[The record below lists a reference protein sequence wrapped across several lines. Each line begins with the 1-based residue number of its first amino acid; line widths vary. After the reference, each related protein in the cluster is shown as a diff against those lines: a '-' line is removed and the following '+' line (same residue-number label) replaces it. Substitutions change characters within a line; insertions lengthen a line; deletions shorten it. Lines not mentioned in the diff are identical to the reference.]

1 MRRWFAPVL
10 ASLSLL
16 ATMAHS
22 NPSYAEPPFRLKTQM
37 GPPMAVPA
45 NGDLAGATIFLNRC
59 VGGCM
64 VRPGTDDAATDSS
77 GLVSAAS
84 TLPEF
89 TFPAGEWEDVVAC
102 VQEVYSPY
110 NLHVVATRP
119 VGGILY
125 SEIMVGGSPSDIG
138 QDAGVG
144 GVALVS
150 ANCQPNPKG
159 VAFAFTS
166 AIDVFASE
174 DGGSRVHGLCWIIA
188 QETAHTFGLDHEYS
202 YVDDNSSACNDPM
215 TYRSDCGG
223 QKFFR
228 NRFAKCGEFGSARP
242 GCGITNACSTSQ
254 NSHQMLTNVFGPGT
268 SLTPPPTSVVTL
280 PTPTQALGAV
290 VAANVGSKRGIAKVE
305 LILNGYKW
313 AELKGVAFGPM
324 GQQNPASY
332 TLPVPSNLPNSV
344 VDVVVR
350 AYDDLGTVTDS
361 APVTVTK
368 GAACTT
374 ADTCLKGMKCE
385 AGKCFWEAASGELGD
400 ACTYPQ
406 FCKSGTCSGTATQQ
420 ICTQECIPGVSDSCP
435 AEAGLT
441 CLESSPG
448 KGICFLKEEEAG
460 CCSVG
465 SSHAA
470 WAPGALFA
478 LLLGV
483 IVLRPRK
490 RGR

>member
-1 MRRWFAPVL
+1 
-10 ASLSLL
+10 
-16 ATMAHS
+16 MAHS
-22 NPSYAEPPFRLKTQM
+22 NPSYAEQRVRLDTKM

-45 NGDLAGATIFLNRC
+45 QGDLAGATIFLNRC
-59 VGGCM
+59 VGGCN
-64 VRPGTDDAATDSS
+64 VRPGMDDAATDTS
-77 GLVSAAS
+77 GIVNSAS
-84 TLPEF
+84 TLPEYTGF
-89 TFPAGEWEDVVAC
+89 LPGEWEAVVAC

-119 VGGILY
+119 AGGVLY
-125 SEIMVGGSPSDIG
+125 SEIMVGGSPSDVG
-138 QDAGVG
+138 QDPGTG

-215 TYRSDCGG
+215 TYRADCGG

-228 NRFAKCGEFGSARP
+228 NRFAKCGEFGAPRP
-242 GCGITNACSTSQ
+242 GCGITNSCSTSQ

-280 PTPTQALGAV
+280 PTPTQPLGAV
-290 VAANVGSKRGIAKVE
+290 VGVNAGSKRGIAKVE
-305 LILNGYKW
+305 LLINGYKW
-313 AELKGVAFGPM
+313 AEAKGVGFGPM
-324 GQQNPASY
+324 GQLNPSSY
-332 TLPVPSNLPNSV
+332 TLTVPTNLPKSV
-344 VDVVVR
+344 VDVVAR
-350 AYDDLGTVTDS
+350 AYDDLGTFTDS
-361 APVTVTK
+361 ATVTVTN
-368 GAACTT
+368 GAACTS

-385 AGKCFWEAASGELGD
+385 SGKCFWDPPAGELGD
-400 ACTYPQ
+400 DCSYPQ
-406 FCKSGTCSGTATQQ
+406 FCKSGTCSGTSTQT
-420 ICTQECIPGVSDSCP
+420 ICTQECIPGVTDSCP
-435 AEAGLT
+435 ADLNLS
-441 CLESSPG
+441 CVESSPG
-448 KGICFLKEEEAG
+448 KGICFFNAATGGG

-465 SSHAA
+465 TSHAA

-483 IVLRPRK
+483 VLLRPRK
-490 RGR
+490 RGP